1 VVPPRKS
8 SKSSSHPKITPGAAL
23 SLTLHRQS
31 LVGKTDYSYHTP
43 MDPYTVSTSY
53 TCLGKQASG
62 HAAVHNPM
70 CPRVGMI
77 NFGDSWPRSYSRARL
92 LPNYIRRPY
101 ICERPTPLLHV
112 SPCTCRFVFN
122 LQFPIPPFISFS
134 LFLAQLPSPPAGY
147 PPVDLRASFC
157 LKCPSLSCLA

>member
-53 TCLGKQASG
+53 TCLGNQASG

-101 ICERPTPLLHV
+101 TSFVSDLLLLYTFPLALVVLSLIFNFPYRLSSHSLYFSRNFHPPLQATHLLICAH
-112 SPCTCRFVFN
+112 
-122 LQFPIPPFISFS
+122 
-134 LFLAQLPSPPAGY
+134 PS
-147 PPVDLRASFC
+147 V
-157 LKCPSLSCLA
+157 